1 MIAKCRPIEI
11 IRKKFSDFENYEKNE
26 NEVFL
31 VGYEI
36 DSEGNKKNIKINS
49 KELKS
54 GGGDY
59 KGPKSIKIDELSST
73 DVNINTAYSLSFNPL
88 TDNHYTVTFN
98 ANVADFFQIEGINSS
113 IIKKEN
119 CDEYG
124 LIIDVGGSL
133 EKCIGKSTRILMYNV
148 CPKDYESINIIYGDY
163 IIGEV
168 DYGQTVIIDIFHTFH
183 SEIVI
188 ARSEDI
194 EIIR

>member
-11 IRKKFSDFENYEKNE
+11 IRKKFSDFEKYEENE

-36 DSEGNKKNIKINS
+36 DSEGNKKNIKINAKDIKTDNS
-49 KELKS
+49 ELLI
-54 GGGDY
+54 
-59 KGPKSIKIDELSST
+59 PKALKIDELS
-73 DVNINTAYSLSFNPL
+73 TAPDGSNGYSLSFDRYN
-88 TDNHYTVTFN
+88 DNHYTVTFN
-98 ANVADFFQIEGINSS
+98 VDVAEYFQIEKVNPEIL
-113 IIKKEN
+113 KKEN

-124 LIIDVGGSL
+124 IIIDVGGSL
-133 EKCIGKSTRILMYNV
+133 DKCIGKTTRIIMYNA
-148 CPKDYESINIIYGDY
+148 CPRNIESVNILYGDY

-168 DYGQTVIIDIFHTFH
+168 SYGQTVIIDIFHTFH

>member
-11 IRKKFSDFENYEKNE
+11 IRKKFSDFEKYEENE

-36 DSEGNKKNIKINS
+36 DSEGNKKNIKINT
-49 KELKS
+49 KDLKTENV
-54 GGGDY
+54 D
-59 KGPKSIKIDELSST
+59 KNIPKALKIDELSTELDGS
-73 DVNINTAYSLSFNPL
+73 NGYSISFNPL
-88 TDNHYTVTFN
+88 TDNHCTVSFN
-98 ANVADFFQIEGINSS
+98 VDVADYFQIESVSPS

-119 CDEYG
+119 CDDYG
-124 LIIDVGGSL
+124 IIIDVCGSL
-133 EKCIGKSTRILMYNV
+133 EKCIGKNTRIIMYNV
-148 CPKDYESINIIYGDY
+148 CPEDYESVDILYGDY

>member
-1 MIAKCRPIEI
+1 MIAKCKPIEI
-11 IRKKFSDFENYEKNE
+11 IRKKFSDFEKYEENE

-36 DSEGNKKNIKINS
+36 DQEGNKKNIKINT
-49 KELKS
+49 KDLKTQNE
-54 GGGDY
+54 DTNI
-59 KGPKSIKIDELSST
+59 PKALKIDELSTELNGSNGY
-73 DVNINTAYSLSFNPL
+73 DVSFNPN
-88 TDNHYTVTFN
+88 TDNHYTITFN
-98 ANVADFFQIEGINSS
+98 VDVADYFQIESVSPS

-119 CDEYG
+119 CDDYG
-124 LIIDVGGSL
+124 IIIDVGGSL
-133 EKCIGKSTRILMYNV
+133 EKCIGKYTRIIMYNV
-148 CPKDYESINIIYGDY
+148 CPENYESVNILYGDY

-183 SEIVI
+183 SEIVM